1 MLWMPQMT
9 FSSIFLGHRQ
19 EHVFFL
25 RWLSLGG
32 WVAHHFLYPLYTCQV
47 SRLRRESHAC
57 GLKTSISRRLTPAS
71 RFLTPDWKMSC
82 CRLAWHNLE
91 KYVNSDPCEEG
102 KPCVKWINDNT
113 FGFLAISD
121 WSEKHWEWARVY
133 TRLRLGLGNVRRA
146 VSAFVTVCKFGTKT
160 RENVCASPG
169 VLTSEFSYMWHLRS
183 LAGAVKFTFTSC

>member
-1 MLWMPQMT
+1 MVSYIWPNVTLELHW
-9 FSSIFLGHRQ
+9 H
-19 EHVFFL
+19 
-25 RWLSLGG
+25 
-32 WVAHHFLYPLYTCQV
+32 YTCQV

-160 RENVCASPG
+160 RQNVCASPG

-183 LAGAVKFTFTSC
+183 LAGVVKFTFTSC

>member
-1 MLWMPQMT
+1 MLGTSLAILILTPQVEQV
-9 FSSIFLGHRQ
+9 LL
-19 EHVFFL
+19 HVL
-25 RWLSLGG
+25 VTLSEGRIV
-32 WVAHHFLYPLYTCQV
+32 WIPLYYTCQV

-113 FGFLAISD
+113 FGFLTISD

-160 RENVCASPG
+160 RENVCASPVMLSTNVG
-169 VLTSEFSYMWHLRS
+169 PC
-183 LAGAVKFTFTSC
+183 G